1 MLRLLLENDVQ
12 LELAM
17 QDMFEIGKKIKKTI
31 TPTDLVKKNKQDENT
46 GLSSQEMLKVSQ
58 NISLYFSPRIEFN
71 KPKLTLLPVDPQHLY
86 AYWVLDGQSSNKLA
100 YSMLNDELVLR
111 IYSRSQAEDGVEK
124 NLSVEKTIHDFQS
137 QQLIKLPVSEQV
149 IDYSASIGKLNTKKA
164 FNPLLKSNT
173 MTAQQKPVPQMESH
187 EHREQLIAEDVL
199 SEVAGPVKSHYASHN
214 PSGQAKKQQL

>member
-1 MLRLLLENDVQ
+1 MILRHLSETDLKTERLKQGMFGISNTIKKSRPENSV
-12 LELAM
+12 
-17 QDMFEIGKKIKKTI
+17 KKIK
-31 TPTDLVKKNKQDENT
+31 QDKSIP
-46 GLSSQEMLKVSQ
+46 LSSQEMLKVSQ
-58 NISLYFSPRIEFN
+58 NISLYFSPRIESN

-86 AYWVLDGQSSNKLA
+86 AYWLLDGQSSNKLA
-100 YSMLNDELVLR
+100 FALLKDQLVLR
-111 IYSRSQAEDGVEK
+111 VYSKSIGEEGVEK

-173 MTAQQKPVPQMESH
+173 MPAQQKPVPQMESH
-187 EHREQLIAEDVL
+187 EQLIAEDVL
-199 SEVAGPVKSHYASHN
+199 SEVAGSVKSHYASRN